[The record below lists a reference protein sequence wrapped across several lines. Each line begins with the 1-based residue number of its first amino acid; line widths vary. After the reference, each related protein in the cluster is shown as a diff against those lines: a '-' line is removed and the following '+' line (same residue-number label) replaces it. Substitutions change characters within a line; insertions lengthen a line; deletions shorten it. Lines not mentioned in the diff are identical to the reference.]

1 MVIFQSMPMISMVT
15 TFVTLILI
23 WISTLKNPF
32 KAFWALG
39 KQFIASRKFLFLV
52 IAMIGV
58 LLINSWELQWEQ
70 AMDYNVDFT
79 PLIYNLEG
87 HFIQNFQQL
96 FHSQWLNIICAI
108 FYVIVF
114 QGLIIASLAVYASD
128 NNKISMYATCCTVM
142 INYMVAIPFYL
153 FVPVHEV
160 WSYAPS
166 GSIFYMLE
174 VFPKFNEVYRQFSG
188 IDNCFPSLH
197 TSISVSMAILGFR
210 SGNKIWK
217 IITMIS
223 AVIIMFST
231 LYFAIHWVSDM
242 VAGLILASV
251 ATTLGTRWATRIHQ
265 GKAISPSL
273 SQ

>member
-1 MVIFQSMPMISMVT
+1 MPMISMLT

-58 LLINSWELQWEQ
+58 LLINSWELQWEE

-79 PLIYNLEG
+79 PLLYKLEG

-96 FHSQWLNIICAI
+96 FHSQWFNIVCAI

-114 QGLIIASLAVYASD
+114 QGLILASLAIYASD
-128 NNKISMYATCCTVM
+128 NNKISMYATCFTVM
-142 INYMVAIPFYL
+142 INYMVALPFYL

-223 AVIIMFST
+223 AVIIVFST

-251 ATTLGTRWATRIHQ
+251 ATTLGTRWATRIHR
-265 GKAISPSL
+265 GKAITPSL